1 MKKKIALAL
10 SCLMLIGACI
20 GNAAYAAPSA
30 GLADLIAQVDVS
42 GIDTQ
47 NGNDQ
52 CAYFY
57 SLTGNATLALNEND
71 LTASFSQDSTLWFI
85 RELGSDDMQ
94 FFLQPVEGKTNF
106 SKIVLT
112 LIDCADSQKTL
123 TLTLDMTQ
131 NQAEFAGETVDMG
144 DYGDILQLRYKNASG
159 KFQLGDTVLFSCEKD
174 DSGNDFSGFSAGV
187 HLTVSFAD
195 VTGSSQIRLTRVNNQ
210 PLGHKNSTNLDM
222 TEPTV
227 AFTSALYITQHYGE
241 QFDIPTYAAYDV
253 LNDVKE
259 TSFKVEAP
267 DGTVYTEPFTI
278 DQYGKYKLSIIAK
291 DTCGNTAK
299 VTKIIFVNDDVA
311 PELSVQSMQKTAYKV
326 GDSVTVPGYTVS
338 DNLNTYYVDVI
349 LFLPNSE
356 IRLLTHEENG
366 EVGYYL
372 NDTTLYNANFCIDQS
387 TFRAEQEGT
396 YTIRYVA
403 YDDQYNRTV
412 SEQTFTVG

>member
-1 MKKKIALAL
+1 MKKKILMALA
-10 SCLMLIGACI
+10 CLLIVGMCV
-20 GNAAYAAPSA
+20 GTAAYAAPSA
-30 GLADLIAQVDVS
+30 GLADLIAQADVS

-57 SLTGNATLALNEND
+57 SLTGNATLVQNEND
-71 LTASFSQDSTLWFI
+71 LTASFSQESSLWFI
-85 RELGSDDMQ
+85 RELSSDDLQ
-94 FFLQPVEGKTNF
+94 LFLQPVEGKTNF
-106 SKIVLT
+106 GKIVLT
-112 LIDCADSQKTL
+112 LIDCADSQKAL
-123 TLTLDMTQ
+123 TLTLDMVQ

-159 KFQLGDTVLFSCEKD
+159 KFQLGDTVLFYCEKD
-174 DSGNDFSGFSAGV
+174 DNGNDFTGFSAGV
-187 HLTVSFAD
+187 HLVVSFAD
-195 VTGSSQIRLTRVNNQ
+195 VTGNSQIRLTRVNNQ
-210 PLGHKNSTNLDM
+210 PLGHKNSANLDM

-227 AFTSALYITQHYGE
+227 VFTSALHNTQYYGQ

-253 LNDVKE
+253 LNEVKE
-259 TSFKVEAP
+259 VSFKVEAP

-311 PELSVQSMQKTAYKV
+311 PELSVNSMEKKTYKV
-326 GDSVTVPGYTVS
+326 GDGVTVPGYTAS
-338 DNLNTYYVDVI
+338 DNLDICYVDVI

-372 NDTTLYNANFCIDQS
+372 NDTTLYNSNFCIDQS
-387 TFRAEQEGT
+387 SFRAEQEGT

-412 SEQTFTVG
+412 SELTFTVG